1 MMNNFSAENLRQD
14 THLLRSTLLKLA
26 IPRLLTRVAVVL
38 ATVAV
43 WLWLCSTILQRGRTV
58 HYDGFEAF
66 GPQVVEFLV
75 RINPYIWWGVV
86 LILSLCVLGGLRGW
100 LRRSYARGRAATV
113 PLGVVTHLATSL
125 SPEALDV
132 LRWVW
137 EDKEVPIT
145 VGMLYATLRQMRTG
159 RVNKMA
165 LARAQK
171 AALDRAAEPPP
182 APLYPQGP
190 APGAPAGPREPTL
203 FA

>member
-1 MMNNFSAENLRQD
+1 MNNLSAENLRQD
-14 THLLRSTLLKLA
+14 THLLRSTLLRLA

-38 ATVAV
+38 ATVAI
-43 WLWLCSTILQRGRTV
+43 WLWLCSAILQRGRTV

-66 GPQVVEFLV
+66 GPQVVDFLV

-113 PLGVVTHLATSL
+113 PLAVVNNLAASL
-125 SPEALDV
+125 SPQVLDV
-132 LRWVW
+132 LQWIW

-145 VGMLYATLRQMRTG
+145 VGMLYATLRQIRTG

-171 AALDRAAEPPP
+171 AALDRATAP
-182 APLYPQGP
+182 APAPEYPHEP

>member
-58 HYDGFEAF
+58 RYDGFEAF
-66 GPQVVEFLV
+66 GPQVVDFLV

-171 AALDRAAEPPP
+171 AVLDRAAEPPP

>member
-58 HYDGFEAF
+58 RYDGFEAF
-66 GPQVVEFLV
+66 GPQVVDFLV

-113 PLGVVTHLATSL
+113 PLGVVTHLAASL

-132 LRWVW
+132 LRWIW

-159 RVNKMA
+159 RINKMA

-171 AALDRAAEPPP
+171 AVLDRAAEPPQE
-182 APLYPQGP
+182 PLYPQGP
-190 APGAPAGPREPTL
+190 TPGAPAGPREPTL